1 MGDLRNK
8 STKEKTANKSKQSSE
23 DVNEEKKTEKRNSDV
38 GGGRKRKRYDA
49 YKALFKSQRI
59 RTESVTVCS
68 TRAEVV
74 HDDIVEQILIRLD
87 VNNLI
92 RCKRVCKSW
101 HSLITSPGFVNRH
114 LNRSYNKDRY
124 NEIGHRRIS
133 STDHHLIGSSNGLVV
148 VCNSP
153 CIYSKFLVGNPLT
166 REVTRLRPPPCIPSP
181 LLCWG
186 FGHDSANDDYAVLVG
201 ARAGENENENENPT
215 SFQVQLQ
222 VLRLSTN
229 VWKIVGEV
237 KYTFITNAGI
247 LCNGALHWIVEDQ
260 SRKILIISYDISQEV
275 FKEVGQPDDPRYE
288 CGSSSRLGIV
298 KGRLC
303 VYAGDENSFIW
314 LMKEYNVK
322 ESWELLRRGREMKYD
337 IVHYLRSPKRES
349 LFRIEESCFSGTS
362 EYICVPMKH
371 IDDPV
376 FMQSLV
382 SPYVNRKPE
391 EKTEATRQ
399 VITMGLQTSLPSGSV
414 YYYSSI
420 LLNLHYAFN
429 RGGPSGHDPSA

>member
-8 STKEKTANKSKQSSE
+8 STKEKIAKKSKQSSE
-23 DVNEEKKTEKRNSDV
+23 DVNEEKKTEKRDSDV
-38 GGGRKRKRYDA
+38 VGGRKRKRFDA

-68 TRAEVV
+68 TRAEIV

-87 VNNLI
+87 VKNLI

-114 LNRSYNKDRY
+114 LNRSYNQDCY
-124 NEIGHRRIS
+124 NNEIGHRRIS
-133 STDHHLIGSSNGLVV
+133 SKDHHLIGSSNGLVV

-153 CIYSKFLVGNPLT
+153 YIYSVGNPLT
-166 REVTRLRPPPCIPSP
+166 REVTQLRPPPCIPSP

-229 VWKIVGEV
+229 VWKVVREV
-237 KYTFITNAGI
+237 RYTFITNAGI
-247 LCNGALHWIVEDQ
+247 LCNGALHWIVKDQ
-260 SRKILIISYDISQEV
+260 NRKILIISYDISQEV
-275 FKEVGQPDDPRYE
+275 FKEVCQPDDPRYK

-298 KGRLC
+298 KGCLC
-303 VYAGDENSFIW
+303 VYAGDANSFIW

-322 ESWELLRRGREMKYD
+322 ESWELVPRGREMKYD
-337 IVHYLRSPKRES
+337 IVHYLISPKGKS
-349 LFRIEESCFSGTS
+349 LFRVDESCFSGTS

-376 FMQSLV
+376 FVQSLV

-399 VITMGLQTSLPSGSV
+399 VTAMDLQTSLPSV

-420 LLNLHYAFN
+420 LLDLHSAFTQ
-429 RGGPSGHDPSA
+429 GGPSGHDPSA